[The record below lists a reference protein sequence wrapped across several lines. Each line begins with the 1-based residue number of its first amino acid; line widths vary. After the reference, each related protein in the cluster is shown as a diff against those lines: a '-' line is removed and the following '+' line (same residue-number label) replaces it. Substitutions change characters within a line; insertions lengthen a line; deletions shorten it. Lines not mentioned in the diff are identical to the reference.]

1 MSPEYLALATE
12 RAAATCAPHYQPEA
26 FNYEFRSWVSPYTKG
41 ANRSGG
47 FAFVLQDWASEEGL
61 RNFNSEIQ
69 THGRT
74 PGLLTNKRLEALLDQ
89 VLGVSLAEVYVTNA
103 FPFVKCG
110 PMSASL
116 RVRDVRQAAKV
127 FLARE
132 LRLAEPKWVFAL
144 GTVAQVA
151 LETCNVPYIRLPHP
165 AARIGGLA
173 KHEEVWRSV
182 LSKAGIPGARVKR
195 VA

>member
-1 MSPEYLALATE
+1 MSPEYLALAAE
-12 RAAATCAPHYQPEA
+12 RAAAMCAPHFQPEA

-61 RNFNSEIQ
+61 QTFSSDIQ
-69 THGRT
+69 TYGRT
-74 PGLLTNKRLEALLDQ
+74 PTLLTNARLEALLNQ

-103 FPFVKCG
+103 FPFVKRG

-116 RVRDVRQAAKV
+116 CVRDVREAAKV

-132 LRLAEPKWVFAL
+132 LKV
-144 GTVAQVA
+144 
-151 LETCNVPYIRLPHP
+151 
-165 AARIGGLA
+165 
-173 KHEEVWRSV
+173 
-182 LSKAGIPGARVKR
+182 
-195 VA
+195 